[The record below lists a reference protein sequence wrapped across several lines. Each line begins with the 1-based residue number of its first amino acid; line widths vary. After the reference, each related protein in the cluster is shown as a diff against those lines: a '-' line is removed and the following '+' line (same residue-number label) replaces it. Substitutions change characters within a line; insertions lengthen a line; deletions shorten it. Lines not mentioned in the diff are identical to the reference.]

1 MTPAKRDYFDSLR
14 ACFLGHLDPSPEMAK
29 TLENVLDAWNLMR
42 NGYPKFTAVEF
53 LMKDKGLQRS
63 QAYKL
68 IQDAFQLFGNLEET
82 SKVATKLLYIENFK
96 RLAKLSEDGGDY
108 YTAGILLDKAA
119 KIEGAFEQ
127 SSEMLVNPED
137 YKAPPVIHFT
147 SDKAVYIR
155 SQRGAEDAQ
164 FEEVKE

>member
-1 MTPAKRDYFDSLR
+1 MKLAKRDYFDSLR
-14 ACFLGHLDPSPEMAK
+14 ACFLGHLEPTPEMAK
-29 TLENVLDAWNLMR
+29 TMENILEAWNLVR

-68 IQDAFQLFGNLEET
+68 IQDAYQLFGNLEET
-82 SKVATKLLYIENFK
+82 NKVAMKLVYIENFK
-96 RLAKLSEDGGDY
+96 RMAKLAEESGDY

-127 SSEMLVNPED
+127 SSEMLVNPDD
-137 YKAPPVIHFT
+137 YKAPPVITFT

-155 SQRGAEDAQ
+155 SQKAGEDTD